1 MSRNIE
7 YQSTYAEK
15 LVKLIPAEIVAA
27 YLAIQNLVLTKPEI
41 REDTL
46 YVAAGILVL
55 MIPFYL
61 KVIHDVT
68 SWLQISMTVV
78 SFLVWAFS
86 VSVLFLKKI
95 DMDPV
100 WGSVILILWTTAI
113 PVMQFNKKDDEP

>member
-41 REDTL
+41 REVAL
-46 YVAAGILVL
+46 YVSAGILAA

-61 KVIHDVT
+61 KAIHDVT

-95 DMDPV
+95 DVDPV